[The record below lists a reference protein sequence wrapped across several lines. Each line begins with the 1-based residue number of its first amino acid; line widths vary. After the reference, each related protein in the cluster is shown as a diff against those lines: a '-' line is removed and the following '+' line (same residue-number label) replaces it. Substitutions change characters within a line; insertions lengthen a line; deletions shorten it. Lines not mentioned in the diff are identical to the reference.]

1 MISKQSILLD
11 QFVVSLLRRSK
22 SKMSIDRDD
31 KRIRGFKVVEISIMS
46 ALIDRYI
53 QSSKTIR
60 RIADYRGEYNNG

>member
-1 MISKQSILLD
+1 MISKQSILVD

-31 KRIRGFKVVEISIMS
+31 KRIRGFKLIEISIMR

-53 QSSKTIR
+53 QSLKMIG
-60 RIADYRGEYNNG
+60 RIADYRGAYNNG